1 MAGWRKAWLSVRDRA
16 AAAGSTGSLQAHLQ
30 GFLHF
35 PSFLAKYKRGGKY
48 GNGHVSGKAVAAC
61 FAVAL
66 ALAFFYASVTS
77 GPADDG
83 SFPSPA
89 AASSSALL
97 LPWLSWNSSSST
109 SPKKSLPTHPPPV
122 PPPAVTA
129 GGADDHPTD
138 SGNRNATVVSRRVQT
153 GAVGD
158 SSGSEV
164 GLGQATSAPRQTG
177 SAQGLPLQDAG
188 NATVGSDAEPT
199 SNSNRTREDEPQVE
213 TTTPMLQWGRTGGD
227 GRPSHDA
234 VVAGAAGQQA
244 TTNADV
250 ATGNSRYT
258 GTSSREETAKNAAA
272 GYVQNV
278 ARRAA
283 LPSRPERKVERHRRR
298 RAVRHRHPRRRK
310 EIMLSA
316 QVLAVAAE
324 RSHEEMAGVKTS
336 FAVGPGNDVVGVNTS
351 IAVGPGNDLAAG
363 VNARPGMVG
372 AGNNRVVWTSGV
384 QDLVSFAKCDV
395 FSGRWV
401 RDESYGFYP
410 PKSCALI
417 DDDFNCHKNGR
428 PDSDFLRWRWQPHG
442 CDIPRLNAAEFL
454 ERLRGQR
461 IIFVGDSLNRNMW
474 ESLVCILR
482 RGVRNKRNVY
492 EASGKNQF
500 KTRGYYS
507 FKFREYNC
515 SVDFIRSIFLV
526 KQMICEGRN
535 GTEDAK
541 LKLDELDA
549 TTPAYRTADIVVF
562 NTGHWWTHYK
572 TSRGLN
578 YYQEGNHV
586 YPSLEVLD
594 AYKRAL
600 VTWARWVDKNIDPR
614 RTQVVFRGY
623 SLSHFRGGQ
632 WNSGGRCHMETE
644 PIFNQTYLSEYPEK
658 MVILEQVLR
667 QMKTPVIYL
676 NISALTD
683 YRKDGHPSVYR
694 IRYDTEEERMA
705 MVKRQDCSHWCLP
718 GVPDTWNELL
728 YASLLQAGKG
738 SWKL

>member
-1 MAGWRKAWLSVRDRA
+1 MAGWRKAWLSALDRA
-16 AAAGSTGSLQAHLQ
+16 AAGGGTGSLQAHLQ
-30 GFLHF
+30 GLLHL
-35 PSFLAKYKRGGKY
+35 PSFLASYKRGGKY

-89 AASSSALL
+89 AASSSTLLL

-122 PPPAVTA
+122 PPAVS
-129 GGADDHPTD
+129 ADHQTD
-138 SGNRNATVVSRRVQT
+138 ARNRNATVVS
-153 GAVGD
+153 
-158 SSGSEV
+158 
-164 GLGQATSAPRQTG
+164 
-177 SAQGLPLQDAG
+177 PLQDAG

-213 TTTPMLQWGRTGGD
+213 TATPMLQWGRTGGD

-234 VVAGAAGQQA
+234 VVVGAATGQHA
-244 TTNADV
+244 TSTDDV

-258 GTSSREETAKNAAA
+258 GTSSREEIAKNAAA
-272 GYVQNV
+272 GYVQNL

-283 LPSRPERKVERHRRR
+283 LPSRPERKAERHRRR

-316 QVLAVAAE
+316 QDLAVAAE

-363 VNARPGMVG
+363 VNASPGMVG
-372 AGNNRVVWTSGV
+372 ASNNRVVWTSGV

-442 CDIPRLNAAEFL
+442 CDIPR
-454 ERLRGQR
+454 
-461 IIFVGDSLNRNMW
+461 
-474 ESLVCILR
+474 
-482 RGVRNKRNVY
+482 
-492 EASGKNQF
+492 
-500 KTRGYYS
+500 
-507 FKFREYNC
+507 
-515 SVDFIRSIFLV
+515 
-526 KQMICEGRN
+526 
-535 GTEDAK
+535 
-541 LKLDELDA
+541 
-549 TTPAYRTADIVVF
+549 
-562 NTGHWWTHYK
+562 
-572 TSRGLN
+572 
-578 YYQEGNHV
+578 
-586 YPSLEVLD
+586 
-594 AYKRAL
+594 
-600 VTWARWVDKNIDPR
+600 
-614 RTQVVFRGY
+614 Y
-623 SLSHFRGGQ
+623 SL
-632 WNSGGRCHMETE
+632 
-644 PIFNQTYLSEYPEK
+644 L
-658 MVILEQVLR
+658 
-667 QMKTPVIYL
+667 
-676 NISALTD
+676 
-683 YRKDGHPSVYR
+683 
-694 IRYDTEEERMA
+694 
-705 MVKRQDCSHWCLP
+705 
-718 GVPDTWNELL
+718 
-728 YASLLQAGKG
+728 
-738 SWKL
+738 

>member
-1 MAGWRKAWLSVRDRA
+1 MAGWRKAWLSVLDRA
-16 AAAGSTGSLQAHLQ
+16 AAAGGGTGSLQAHLQ

-35 PSFLAKYKRGGKY
+35 PSFLANYKRGGKY

-77 GPADDG
+77 RPADDG

-89 AASSSALL
+89 AASSSSLLL
-97 LPWLSWNSSSST
+97 LPWLSSNSSST
-109 SPKKSLPTHPPPV
+109 STKKSLPTHPPPV
-122 PPPAVTA
+122 PPAA
-129 GGADDHPTD
+129 TD
-138 SGNRNATVVSRRVQT
+138 ARNRNATVVS
-153 GAVGD
+153 
-158 SSGSEV
+158 
-164 GLGQATSAPRQTG
+164 P
-177 SAQGLPLQDAG
+177 LPDAG
-188 NATVGSDAEPT
+188 NTTVGSDAEPS

-213 TTTPMLQWGRTGGD
+213 TATAMLQWRRTD
-227 GRPSHDA
+227 GASRPSHDA
-234 VVAGAAGQQA
+234 VVVGAAADQQA
-244 TTNADV
+244 TSTDDV
-250 ATGNSRYT
+250 AIGGNSRYT
-258 GTSSREETAKNAAA
+258 GTSSREETAKNAAD
-272 GYVQNV
+272 GYVWSLAQ
-278 ARRAA
+278 RAA
-283 LPSRPERKVERHRRR
+283 LPSRPDSERKVERHRRR
-298 RAVRHRHPRRRK
+298 RAVRRRHPRRRK
-310 EIMLSA
+310 EIVLSA
-316 QVLAVAAE
+316 QDLAVAAE

-336 FAVGPGNDVVGVNTS
+336 FAVGPGNDVVGVNIS
-351 IAVGPGNDLAAG
+351 MAIGPGNDLAAG
-363 VNARPGMVG
+363 VNASKGVVG

-401 RDESYGFYP
+401 RDENYGFYP

-428 PDSDFLRWRWQPHG
+428 PGSDFLRWRWQPHG
-442 CDIPRLNAAEFL
+442 CDIPRLNAAEFQ

-482 RGVRNKRNVY
+482 HGVRDKRNVY

-507 FKFREYNC
+507 FKFRYL
-515 SVDFIRSIFLV
+515 LV
-526 KQMICEGRN
+526 HR
-535 GTEDAK
+535 
-541 LKLDELDA
+541 
-549 TTPAYRTADIVVF
+549 
-562 NTGHWWTHYK
+562 
-572 TSRGLN
+572 LN

-600 VTWARWVDKNIDPR
+600 VTWARWVDKTIDPR

-623 SLSHFRGGQ
+623 SLSYFRGGQ
-632 WNSGGRCHMETE
+632 WNSGGRCHRETE
-644 PIFNQTYLSEYPEK
+644 PIFNQTYLTEYPEK

-676 NISALTD
+676 NISTLID